1 MTSNLKWPLVTKLRE
16 TAGRSFSPDRK
27 TLSNA
32 GGIVSQRTFTA
43 ALQVGEVWLMSSAGS
58 NVELASVFVISE
70 NYFKVLGVTHP

>member
-1 MTSNLKWPLVTKLRE
+1 MTSNLKWPIVTKLRE
-16 TAGRSFSPDRK
+16 TAGRSFNPNHK

-58 NVELASVFVISE
+58 NVELASVFVVSE
-70 NYFKVLGVTHP
+70 NYCNGVTHP